1 MIGLTQDFVVH
12 LARESLVVA
21 LMLAGPPLL
30 SGLVVGLAVSILQAT
45 TQIQEQTLTFIPKI
59 IAVFLAV
66 LIFGSWMLN
75 SIVQFTENLYRSLPT
90 LIR

>member
-1 MIGLTQDFVVH
+1 LLGLTQDFVVH

-30 SGLVVGLAVSILQAT
+30 FGLVVGLAVSILQAT

-66 LIFGSWMLN
+66 LLFGSWMLN